1 MSHLVFW
8 GPVFLVFG
16 ALGFLGRKITRRINT
31 LELSSAEFGDPQ
43 VLARKTL
50 KRQLMKLQGVD
61 GCESLAERASDHLL
75 QGEER
80 FRTFDRLLRSKLQP
94 SELTFARDHNAAEN
108 VLRSLTERLGLVA
121 ELLTSVESVRP
132 SEVREKLKEGKVFQ
146 ERLDVLNVQLGKA
159 ETLLQANE
167 EALTEMDRANVALTD
182 MQTRTGLSHL
192 ELPEALKQLEELSQR
207 AKRYSV

>member
-94 SELTFARDHNAAEN
+94 SELTFARYHNAAEN